1 MPILPLLLPA
11 RRSVLPAL
19 LAAAILATAPVA
31 TALPIEIL
39 SAFQSVDAE
48 AEALQG
54 FQRSAQQR
62 ADGDDG
68 AASADFAV
76 DALAAIASAGAA
88 ASALL
93 ETQLTD
99 RLLAGS
105 GAASAEAGIE
115 SAEALALGRAASFVR
130 IVFRVATD
138 APFSLVADLASGG
151 SGASVL
157 GAFFSLTSLD
167 AGLDPLAFVW
177 DGAGGDASGVLL
189 AGVDYELLAVA
200 DALAE
205 AFAGEAA
212 SSAGASFSFRLLV
225 VPEPA
230 TAAGLVLG
238 LALLAARRRAA

>member
-99 RLLAGS
+99 RLLAGG
-105 GAASAEAGIE
+105 GAGD
-115 SAEALALGRAASFVR
+115 GGGCR
-130 IVFRVATD
+130 
-138 APFSLVADLASGG
+138 SGG
-151 SGASVL
+151 SIR
-157 GAFFSLTSLD
+157 
-167 AGLDPLAFVW
+167 P
-177 DGAGGDASGVLL
+177 ASGPP
-189 AGVDYELLAVA
+189 G
-200 DALAE
+200 
-205 AFAGEAA
+205 
-212 SSAGASFSFRLLV
+212 
-225 VPEPA
+225 
-230 TAAGLVLG
+230 
-238 LALLAARRRAA
+238 RRRRSRSPDRR